1 VINHSPDPSID
12 RSVEQ
17 AVLVSRTLSSNLEEI
32 IVSNNQSINQLIDDQ
47 TISQSANQ
55 LIDHSTNQLIDDQ
68 TIISLPVS
76 SLMVKQSAD
85 NSDIKLVPSDIK
97 ERAIFEQWMSLES
110 TTYTPEISIILRSF
124 FGVLYFNIPRDEA
137 CKKAGENL
145 LRDGAVLNKQLD
157 GKTWI
162 VNDKFSLVDICFL
175 TCLVPIVDEPEIKEW
190 FAKYPNIAAWLKN
203 ATARPGWQ
211 KVIALGKN

>member
-1 VINHSPDPSID
+1 MSVKIYGGPHTTCSMRVLFTAFELGHPVDLVTLDYAKGEYKSPAHLARQPFGKVPA
-12 RSVEQ
+12 VEDGDFIMYESR
-17 AVLVSRTLSSNLEEI
+17 AICRYLV
-32 IVSNNQSINQLIDDQ
+32 D
-47 TISQSANQ
+47 
-55 LIDHSTNQLIDDQ
+55 
-68 TIISLPVS
+68 
-76 SLMVKQSAD
+76 KYAD

-110 TTYTPEISIILRSF
+110 TTYTPEITVILKNF
-124 FGVLYFNIPRDEA
+124 FGVRYFNIPRDDEA

-145 LRDGAVLNKQLD
+145 FRDGAVLNKQLD

-175 TCLVPIVDEPEIKEW
+175 TYLVPIVDEPEIKEW
-190 FAKYPNIAAWLKN
+190 FAKYPNIAAWFKN

-211 KVIALGKN
+211 KVIALGKI

>member
-1 VINHSPDPSID
+1 MRVLFTAFELGHPVDLITLDYTKGEYKSPVHLARQPFGKVPA
-12 RSVEQ
+12 VEDGDFIMYESR
-17 AVLVSRTLSSNLEEI
+17 AICRYLV
-32 IVSNNQSINQLIDDQ
+32 D
-47 TISQSANQ
+47 
-55 LIDHSTNQLIDDQ
+55 
-68 TIISLPVS
+68 
-76 SLMVKQSAD
+76 KYAD

-145 LRDGAVLNKQLD
+145 LCDGAVLNKQLD

-175 TCLVPIVDEPEIKEW
+175 TCLVPIVDEPEIKEL